1 MRLNAYLMSKIFVNS
16 IPKSGSH
23 LLYHIL
29 GFSKHEAASQS
40 VSGLS
45 IFEGAQRMVEFKE
58 GWYAGHAPH
67 VPELHSDKVRIFLR
81 RHPGDIIVSWMHFLK
96 TVGDYAKRGPFNF
109 PFLADEGQDV
119 HKTEDKLNFLITH
132 TKPLMEMFIG
142 WMDEDI
148 HKLRY
153 EDLLTMPRKVLAPIA
168 KETGISIHVMV
179 DRARFRGGA
188 TYRAG
193 RIGDWKDE
201 FKKHHV
207 EKFKSN
213 FGEIMDAFGYSF

>member
-1 MRLNAYLMSKIFVNS
+1 MSKIFVNS

-29 GFSKHEAASQS
+29 GFSEYEATSRR
-40 VSGLS
+40 VSGIS
-45 IFEGAQRMVEFKE
+45 VFEGTDNAVEFKE

-67 VPELHSDKVRIFLR
+67 EPWFHANKVRMFLR

-96 TVGDYAKRGPFNF
+96 TVGAYNAIGPYNSSVFSF
-109 PFLADEGQDV
+109 PFLADAGKDV
-119 HKTEDKLNFLITH
+119 HKTEDKLGFLIAH
-132 TKPLMEMFIG
+132 LKPLMEQFIG

-153 EDLLTMPRKVLAPIA
+153 EDLLTKPREVLEPVAEDI
-168 KETGISIHVMV
+168 GHSLDVMV
-179 DRARFRGGA
+179 DRAKFRGGA

-201 FKKHHV
+201 FEKHHV
-207 EKFKSN
+207 EQFKSS